1 MNGISRTGLSFD
13 RRVRIE
19 AGAASKFIKRSE
31 ILGEGR
37 FQTLVREHVGVLHRI
52 ARAFAAGA
60 DQHDLL
66 QELLLALWRAAPS
79 FRGDSAEKTFIFRVA
94 HNRALSWRRSE
105 ARRRNRQSEYERLR
119 VEEAAGE
126 DPQIEQLYAAIRKLE
141 SVDRSL
147 MLLSL
152 EGQSYAEIAAI
163 HGISETNVGARL
175 TRARKRLTQLME
187 NDDGL

>member
-1 MNGISRTGLSFD
+1 M
-13 RRVRIE
+13 
-19 AGAASKFIKRSE
+19 
-31 ILGEGR
+31 
-37 FQTLVREHVGVLHRI
+37 
-52 ARAFAAGA
+52 
-60 DQHDLL
+60 
-66 QELLLALWRAAPS
+66 
-79 FRGDSAEKTFIFRVA
+79 
-94 HNRALSWRRSE
+94 
-105 ARRRNRQSEYERLR
+105 RRRNRQSEYERLR

-126 DPQIEQLYAAIRKLE
+126 DPQIERLYAAIRKLE

-175 TRARKRLTQLME
+175 TRARKKLTQLME

>member
-1 MNGISRTGLSFD
+1 VS
-13 RRVRIE
+13 
-19 AGAASKFIKRSE
+19 
-31 ILGEGR
+31 
-37 FQTLVREHVGVLHRI
+37 EHVAVLHRI
-52 ARAFAAGA
+52 ARAFAVGA

-105 ARRRNRQSEYERLR
+105 MRRRNRQSEYERLR

-126 DPQIEQLYAAIRKLE
+126 DPQNERLYAAIRKLE

-175 TRARKRLTQLME
+175 TRARKKLTQLME